1 MTAAVEVATR
11 MPALNGI
18 LFRLL
23 VLALSPFLLCGLLVA
38 FDRID
43 AFLTDRR
50 PVRHADGG
58 ADDGPPPPEPL
69 PTARGSAP
77 GERGPSRRLEAR
89 PGHFLIP
96 NRERGEGMHPLA
108 PNRKEAAIWPRD
120 PAPPVS
126 Q

>member
-23 VLALSPFLLCGLLVA
+23 VLALSPFLLCGLLMA

-50 PVRHADGG
+50 PVTHADGG

-69 PTARGSAP
+69 PTAGVDP
-77 GERGPSRRLEAR
+77 HR
-89 PGHFLIP
+89 P
-96 NRERGEGMHPLA
+96 NVVPLA
-108 PNRKEAAIWPRD
+108 EWRRGRAT
-120 PAPPVS
+120 S
-126 Q
+126 